1 MARSSRLESA
11 AEDIRRTSVNS
22 AGGAPRPRALSSTG
36 HSLYELL
43 GIPKSSD
50 ANEIKGAYR
59 KFKEISRAYAILSD
73 PSKRR
78 IYDSLGSLGLQ
89 ASEAFGNSALFDFFL
104 TNKVFRAIFYCIAL
118 ATCGFCCCCCCFC
131 CYFCCG
137 RFKPPDDTLYEEY
150 PPPAPDEPCQL
161 SGSRIGVAVNSV
173 DERNASYEFT
183 SCSREMPEIDVNHEK
198 KLLSDQM
205 SAEYGSIKK

>member
-59 KFKEISRAYAILSD
+59 KLALKFHPDKN
-73 PSKRR
+73 
-78 IYDSLGSLGLQ
+78 LGNIE
-89 ASEAFGNSALFDFFL
+89 ASE
-104 TNKVFRAIFYCIAL
+104 K
-118 ATCGFCCCCCCFC
+118 
-131 CYFCCG
+131 
-137 RFKPPDDTLYEEY
+137 EEY